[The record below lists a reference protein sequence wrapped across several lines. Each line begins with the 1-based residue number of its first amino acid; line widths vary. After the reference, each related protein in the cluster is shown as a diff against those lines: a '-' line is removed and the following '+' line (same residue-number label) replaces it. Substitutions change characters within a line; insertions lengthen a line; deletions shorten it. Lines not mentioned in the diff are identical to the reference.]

1 MILQLEENKFRWLP
15 QQKPSGA
22 RGQNWHARTHK
33 YLAAAP
39 GSWDVQKNLP
49 RLQLQL
55 FRQII
60 MTFTYDE
67 FGELCKSPH
76 LSLGGLPSRCSNC
89 LCRSSDDHRKS
100 PSKPAAFQR
109 CLGSFWESTEC
120 LWIKW
125 CNCYHWLLTAFV
137 AVGWVSLRTGRVY
150 EGGWPFCFMM
160 IFWKCWEHVPDV
172 CTMWIPT
179 VWIPSF
185 SNRFFP
191 WWQGNLNFALKKYS
205 NAQAAYEAWTSQIA
219 DLWQKPFQSR
229 SNSSSHFRK
238 SGDLD
243 KGMGT
248 LKKTNILQGKH
259 VFHKMRWMS
268 VRLSGG
274 RRLVAQ
280 KQKATLVSCKA
291 LEAVSICVSDSRGS
305 WNFNKSFEVAKLPFS
320 SFPAP
325 KFFAHLI
332 WIPHFFHSGLG
343 AVYTKLGWS
352 EEAMSKM
359 IEAQE
364 AFQVGLGM
372 AEMRDEGNMHNI
384 SQYVH
389 LLYNYILNCV

>member
-1 MILQLEENKFRWLP
+1 MSSVSCVNHPIWAWEASPGDAPIAYAGLLMIIGNLHRSQQRFKDALEVFEKAQNAFESSGATATTDYLQLLS
-15 QQKPSGA
+15 Q
-22 RGQNWHARTHK
+22 
-33 YLAAAP
+33 LA
-39 GSWDVQKNLP
+39 GFHYEQ
-49 RLQLQL
+49 
-55 FRQII
+55 
-60 MTFTYDE
+60 
-67 FGELCKSPH
+67 
-76 LSLGGLPSRCSNC
+76 
-89 LCRSSDDHRKS
+89 
-100 PSKPAAFQR
+100 
-109 CLGSFWESTEC
+109 
-120 LWIKW
+120 
-125 CNCYHWLLTAFV
+125 
-137 AVGWVSLRTGRVY
+137 VGFF
-150 EGGWPFCFMM
+150 EGGWPFCLMM

-172 CTMWIPT
+172 CTMWILT

-191 WWQGNLNFALKKYS
+191 GWQGNLNFALKKYS

-229 SNSSSHFRK
+229 SNSSSHLRK

-248 LKKTNILQGKH
+248 LKKTNISQGKH